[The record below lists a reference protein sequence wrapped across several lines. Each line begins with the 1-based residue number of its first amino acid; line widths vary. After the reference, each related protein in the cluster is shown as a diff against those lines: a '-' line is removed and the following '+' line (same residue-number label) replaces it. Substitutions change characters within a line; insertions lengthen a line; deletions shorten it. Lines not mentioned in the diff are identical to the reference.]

1 MIACNEAD
9 VLERCL
15 DSVKWAEDLVVIVDA
30 KSHDATEE
38 IARRRG
44 ARVEVRPYEGDIE
57 QKSFA
62 VSRARHEWVLVID
75 PDEVMPAET
84 AREIQELLER
94 GGDGCAGFE
103 VNRVTWHLG
112 RWIRH
117 GEFYPDWVLRLFQR
131 SRSRYGGM
139 NPHGRVEVDGTV
151 ARLSGH
157 LEHYSYRDLA
167 DQMSR
172 IQHFSGQKA
181 LALARAG
188 RRVRRSDLV
197 LRPAWRFVRAF
208 LLRGGF
214 RDGSV
219 GFILAAA
226 SSFHVFLSYAKLWE
240 MQRVQGA
247 AAQRGEAERSSIRTA
262 ERRS

>member
-15 DSVKWAEDLVVIVDA
+15 DSVAWAEELVVIVDA
-30 KSHDATEE
+30 KSTDATEE
-38 IARRRG
+38 IARCRG

-57 QKSFA
+57 QKSWA
-62 VSRARHEWVLVID
+62 VGRARHEWVLVID

-84 AREIQELLER
+84 AREVQELLER
-94 GGDGCAGFE
+94 DAGRHAGFE
-103 VNRVTWHLG
+103 VNRITWHLG
-112 RWIRH
+112 RWICH

-131 SRSRYGGM
+131 SRARYVGM
-139 NPHGRVEVDGTV
+139 NPHGRVEVDGPV
-151 ARLSGH
+151 ARLHGH

-167 DQMSR
+167 DQMAR

-181 LALARAG
+181 LALSRAG
-188 RRVRRSDLV
+188 RKVRVSDLV
-197 LRPAWRFVRAF
+197 LRPAWRFLRAF
-208 LLRGGF
+208 VLRGGF
-214 RDGSV
+214 RDGSA

-240 MQRVQGA
+240 MQRVRAPSPEQGA
-247 AAQRGEAERSSIRTA
+247 
-262 ERRS
+262 